1 MLLNIVIYLVGNEKY
16 HFISLVLDD
25 PVITKLAT
33 RIGCT
38 SAQVCIGYA
47 LAKGLAVVTKTE
59 KESRMKENLAS
70 IEIAKQL
77 SEDDVSLID
86 TLDRNLRK
94 FWDVY
99 DIE

>member
-1 MLLNIVIYLVGNEKY
+1 MIYLVGNEKY

-59 KESRMKENLAS
+59 KETRMKENLAS

>member
-1 MLLNIVIYLVGNEKY
+1 M
-16 HFISLVLDD
+16 
-25 PVITKLAT
+25 
-33 RIGCT
+33 
-38 SAQVCIGYA
+38 CIGYA

-59 KESRMKENLAS
+59 KETRMKENLAS

-77 SEDDVSLID
+77 SKDDVRLID

>member
-1 MLLNIVIYLVGNEKY
+1 MIYLVGKEKC

-25 PVITKLAT
+25 PVITKIAT

-38 SAQVCIGYA
+38 AAQVCIGYA

-59 KESRMKENLAS
+59 KETRMKENLAS

-77 SEDDVSLID
+77 SKDDVSLID

>member
-1 MLLNIVIYLVGNEKY
+1 MIYLVGNEKY

-59 KESRMKENLAS
+59 KETRMKENLAS

-77 SEDDVSLID
+77 SKDDVSLID